1 VESPVERLGFLRCC
15 AQRIHRHIHKPSINE
30 YGTLA
35 GILHLEAIMN
45 NSLKPFNTFGIES
58 QAACIVCADNAPQL
72 LAAWQ
77 QATAEKLPVLI
88 LGEGSN
94 VLFLSDYSGL
104 VLINRIKGIKVTE
117 LPDAW
122 HLHVGAGENWHNLV
136 KHTLENGMPGLENL
150 ALIPGCAGSSPIQ
163 NIGAYGVEL
172 QRVCEYVDC
181 IELATGVAKRLS
193 AEECCFGYRDSIFKH
208 EYQNN
213 YVIVAVGLKLLKQW
227 TPVLNYGDLTR
238 LDPLAVTPQ
247 QVFDAVCHM
256 RMTKLPD
263 PKVNGNAGSFF
274 KNPVI
279 NQVQA
284 DKLFKAFPNVP
295 HYPQADGKV
304 KLAAGW
310 LIDQCQLKG
319 KSVGGAMVHR
329 QQALVLINENNA
341 ISADVV
347 TLAHYV
353 RQQVGEK
360 FGVWLEP
367 EVRFIGESGEVNAVE
382 AIA

>member
-1 VESPVERLGFLRCC
+1 
-15 AQRIHRHIHKPSINE
+15 
-30 YGTLA
+30 
-35 GILHLEAIMN
+35 MN
-45 NSLKPFNTFGIES
+45 LSLKPWNTFGIES
-58 QAACIVCADNAPQL
+58 HAVRIVCAETAPQL
-72 LAAWQ
+72 LDAWQ
-77 QATAEKLPVLI
+77 QATSENLPVLI

-94 VLFLSDYSGL
+94 VLFLKDYSGV
-104 VLINRIKGIKVTE
+104 VLINRIKGIKVNE
-117 LPDAW
+117 QKDAW

-136 KHTLENGMPGLENL
+136 QYTLNNNMPGLENL

-181 IELATGVAKRLS
+181 IELATGTAKRLS
-193 AEECCFGYRDSIFKH
+193 AEECRFGYRDSIFKH
-208 EYQNN
+208 EYQDR

-227 TPVLNYGDLTR
+227 QPVLSYGDLTR
-238 LDPLAVTPQ
+238 LDPQTATAQ

-279 NQVQA
+279 SRAVA
-284 DKLFKAFPNVP
+284 DTLLSTFPNAP
-295 HYPQADGKV
+295 HYPQANGSV

-319 KSVGGAMVHR
+319 KRIGGAMVHR
-329 QQALVLINENNA
+329 QQALVLINESNA
-341 ISADVV
+341 TSDDVV
-347 TLAHYV
+347 ALAHYV

-360 FGVWLEP
+360 FDVWLEP
-367 EVRFIGESGEVNAVE
+367 EVRFIGERGEVNAVE
-382 AIA
+382 VIA